1 VVRYAA
7 DLGVP
12 VLLHHGFLI
21 DFNSLWHRSGVV
33 QQLATDG
40 LEVVL
45 IIEHFLREAG
55 DAHAFG
61 HGTVLLLAEALADV
75 IDELQRPLVDIVAAG
90 AGVAPA
96 LIAAANDDRVRR
108 LVLADPADVEF
119 GPGQGPLVLDEPADP
134 TLAELDF
141 GVPCIHHRVPP
152 LAPVPGLRLT
162 PESVTAQTLI
172 LADGRHRL
180 ATMALANRL
189 PKVAIRYVEDDDVP
203 ATVDPRFADYVSGF
217 LRAPDLSC

>member
-1 VVRYAA
+1 MVRYAA

-33 QQLATDG
+33 RQLATDG

-96 LIAAANDDRVRR
+96 LIAAANDDRIRR

-119 GPGQGPLVLDEPADP
+119 GPGQGPLVLDETAGP
-134 TLAELDF
+134 TLAELDL

-162 PESVTAQTLI
+162 PESVAAQTLI

-180 ATMALANRL
+180 ATMSLANRL
-189 PKVAIRYVEDDDVP
+189 PRVAIRYLEDDDVP
-203 ATVDPRFADYVSGF
+203 ATVDPRFAGYVSGF
-217 LRAPDLSC
+217 LRAPDPSC